1 MSKVALVT
9 GGRSGIG
16 LACAKRLM
24 EEGCSVEVAA
34 VDKSAPDYKGCLGGE
49 LYLRGLTA
57 RAAIDGGERSGV
69 FTPAEAQKRE
79 MRACENSTWSCIL
92 NPRRCRGCPH
102 NMSAQLRKWLTK
114 AATPTKSAGAA

>member
-1 MSKVALVT
+1 
-9 GGRSGIG
+9 
-16 LACAKRLM
+16 M

-79 MRACENSTWSCIL
+79 MRACEKG
-92 NPRRCRGCPH
+92 RGR
-102 NMSAQLRKWLTK
+102 AFLTHV
-114 AATPTKSAGAA
+114 AAAAALIT